1 MERTTID
8 FGIDLG
14 TTNSVISVVN
24 GGEIETIKN
33 GISEITPSVVY
44 FDKRGVKRVGT
55 AAADMMSRVATATD
69 VQFEFKRVMGQRVER
84 EFKSAGKKLTPEEL
98 SAEVL
103 SELRRA
109 AAVRFGDEPSAAVI
123 TVPAMFELPQN
134 EATAHAAKLAGF
146 AHSQLLQEPVA
157 AAVAY
162 GFQTDAEKA
171 HWIVYDYGGGTFDVS
186 IIAIRDGQLRVIKHA
201 GDNYLGGADL
211 DWKIVDECIVPNL
224 TDTFS
229 LSALA
234 RGPKARDID
243 NGRMLVLKRHA
254 ENIKKMLS
262 KQERVEYFEEN
273 VFTDDDGTP
282 VDLECTVTREEF
294 EQLAGPAVERSIDIV
309 QQLIQDSGVPKAS
322 LDRFILVG
330 GSTFIPLV
338 RRKTAAL
345 GIPIAM
351 DIDPMVVVSR
361 GASVFASSQR
371 LPSSRAKP
379 VAVTAGTATAQLEYE
394 SVAKEASPYVGGKLE
409 IDGKAPPA
417 GTTVLLQ
424 RDDNGWNSGA
434 VAVDPKGMFFT
445 TVQIREKG
453 QSVFSL
459 QVRDASG
466 QNVPCTPSSLAITYG
481 LSIAS
486 APLPAGCGI
495 ALANGTA
502 EILIKSGT
510 RLPCPPAVYPAQFV
524 RGLRK
529 GTDEKLRIPV
539 VSGDEKLAEHNLV
552 GTIITISGKD
562 ISRDIPA
569 GSDVE
574 IEISVDSQGVPQIQA
589 FVPLLDETFRPSER
603 IEMDLEKPA
612 IMRERVA
619 SIRARLDKVESDA
632 DEANLDA
639 ISEEASRLAESDQFA
654 EIERLLK
661 RWEDGDSVAA
671 GQARSLIVDL
681 AKRASALADKVDF
694 PVAESEYK
702 EALDSARKVA
712 AEYGDA
718 ADKRALDELA
728 REGERA
734 RTARDVKMLR
744 HCTEQLSTIKLQL
757 LRKDPAFW
765 VSFLAHLHQQQERFS
780 DRAAAR
786 RLFAEGAAA
795 AQRRDIASLESVVQQ
810 LLRMLPREIANAVQS
825 GIGSDVM

>member
-14 TTNSVISVVN
+14 TTNSVLSVVN
-24 GGEIETIKN
+24 GGEIETVKN

-55 AAADMMSRVATATD
+55 AAADMLARVATATD

-84 EFKSAGKKLTPEEL
+84 EFKSAGKRLTPEEL

-109 AAVRFGDEPSAAVI
+109 AAVRFGSEPAAAVI

-146 AHSQLLQEPVA
+146 THSQLLQEPVA

-211 DWKIVDECIVPNL
+211 DWKIVEECMVPNL
-224 TDTFS
+224 ADAFT
-229 LSALA
+229 LSSLA
-234 RGPKARDID
+234 RGPKARDVD

-262 KQERVEYFEEN
+262 NQERVEYFEEN
-273 VFTDDDGTP
+273 VFTDDDGKP

-309 QQLIQDSGVPKAS
+309 HQLIQDSGVPKAS

-361 GASVFASSQR
+361 GAAVFASSQR

-379 VAVTAGTATAQLEYE
+379 VAATAGTATVQLEYE
-394 SVAKEASPYVGGKLE
+394 SVAKETSPYVGGKLE
-409 IDGKAPPA
+409 IDGKAPLA

-459 QVRDASG
+459 QVRDAGG

-495 ALANGTA
+495 ALADGTA
-502 EILIKSGT
+502 EILIKGGT
-510 RLPCPPAVYPAQFV
+510 RLPCPPAVYAGKFV

-529 GTDEKLRIPV
+529 GADEKLRVPV
-539 VSGDEKLAEHNLV
+539 LSGDEASAEHNLV

-574 IEISVDSQGVPQIQA
+574 IEISIDSQGVPQIQA

-603 IEMDLEKPA
+603 IEMDFEKPA

-619 SIRARLDKVESDA
+619 SIRARLEKVESDA
-632 DEANLDA
+632 DEANLDT
-639 ISEEASRLAESDQFA
+639 ISSEASQLAESDQFD

-661 RWEDGDSVAA
+661 CWDDGDSVAA

-681 AKRASALADKVDF
+681 AKRASALAERVDF
-694 PVAESEYK
+694 PVSESEYK
-702 EALDSARKVA
+702 EALDFARKVA

-744 HCTEQLSTIKLQL
+744 HCTEQIQTIKIQL

-765 VSFLAHLHQQQERFS
+765 VSFLAHLHQQQDRFN

-810 LLRMLPREIANAVQS
+810 LLRMLPREVAHAVQS